1 MTIELAEN
9 DIRDAFRDVTFER
22 PVSKIIAGARRRQH
36 RRRIAFG
43 AIPALGLTAAWGTT
57 FLTSDDLRIE
67 AVSCYDSG
75 PDDPNLGMTNPPSTG
90 GSPESVCAALW
101 AGGHMGNKRGVV
113 PPLTA
118 CVMTRDS
125 VGMRRGNVGVFPT
138 AEEDFC
144 SRPGLQP
151 LPEGYL
157 DRVVPFVKMTEDA
170 GLAVRA
176 AAVREGGSEEQAC
189 LTGESAVKVVAEVL
203 RNHGY
208 YDWTVQVGIP
218 DQFGPCWGDVDFDP
232 EERVATIHSTDSGT
246 KAIGIN
252 GGRTVYPEDW

>member
-75 PDDPNLGMTNPPSTG
+75 PDDPNFGLITPPTTG

-101 AGGHMGNKRGVV
+101 AGGHMRNKRGVV

-151 LPEGYL
+151 LPEDYL
-157 DRVVPFVKMTEDA
+157 DRVVPFVEMIEDLR
-170 GLAVRA
+170 LAIGA
-176 AAVREGGSEEQAC
+176 AAVSDGGSEEKAC
-189 LTGESAVKVVAEVL
+189 LSDESAVEIVAEAL
-203 RNHGY
+203 QSHGY
-208 YDWTVQVGIP
+208 NDWTVQLGAP
-218 DQFGPCWGDVDFDP
+218 DQFGPCWTDVSFDTEAREAWIFSNEP
-232 EERVATIHSTDSGT
+232 GLE
-246 KAIGIN
+246 AIS
-252 GGRTVYPEDW
+252 VY